1 MSLVIGLVGEIRAGK
16 SDFVKFWQ
24 KIMEE
29 EHPMRS
35 METMKFSDIL
45 FETLGAWGI
54 EQSRVNLQKLAQ
66 AMNNE
71 YGEGTLTRAVKA
83 RVDASSADIIL
94 IDGVRWLSDEKLIK
108 NLNGTMLYVSADVN
122 IRYKRA
128 LLSTE
133 KVGENLL
140 SFEEF
145 QATEKAVN
153 EIHIPVIGGRAD
165 HCIVNNWTLA
175 DFEESA
181 EEFYHLY
188 VGK

>member
-16 SDFVKFWQ
+16 SAFVSCWE
-24 KIMEE
+24 KIMAR

-35 METMKFSDIL
+35 METMKFSDVL

-83 RVDASSADIIL
+83 RVEASKVDIVV
-94 IDGVRWLSDEKLIK
+94 IDGVRWLSDEKLINELK
-108 NLNGTMLYVSADVN
+108 GTMLYITADVN
-122 IRYKRA
+122 IRHKRA
-128 LLSTE
+128 LSSKE

-140 SFEEF
+140 SLEELTRF
-145 QATEKAVN
+145 TF
-153 EIHIPVIGGRAD
+153 PLLVIVLI
-165 HCIVNNWTLA
+165 IV
-175 DFEESA
+175 S
-181 EEFYHLY
+181 
-188 VGK
+188 